1 MSEHSHSA
9 RLSRSIV
16 AVMAT
21 ATGLAVASNYY
32 AQPLLDTIAR
42 QFDMSSTAAGTLIT
56 AGQAGYAI
64 GLMLLVPLGDLFEK
78 RRLIVLMT
86 VLSAIGLVISGAAPT
101 VWVLFAGTALTGL
114 FVVVAQLLVPFAAT
128 LAADHERGRVV
139 GTVMSGLLIGI
150 LLARTAAGALA
161 LVGGWRTIYFVA
173 AGLMLICALVL
184 WRMLPRHHSHAGM
197 RYPRLLLSVLK
208 LFVEEPLLRARA
220 AIGGLLFAAFSVLWT
235 SLAFLLARPPY
246 HYHDSVIGLFGLVGA
261 AGALAASAAGRLA
274 DHGRTRWSTL
284 IGLALLALSWVAID
298 MGSHSLAALIIGIVV
313 LDLAVQGVHVTNQ
326 GLIYSLD
333 ARARNRLT
341 SAYMTCYF
349 LGGAFGS
356 LVSGMAFSWAGWR
369 GVCLTG
375 GAISVAALVL
385 GLLFGQSGAP
395 KKDGH

>member
-1 MSEHSHSA
+1 MTDTSREA
-9 RLSRSIV
+9 RLPRSIV

-42 QFDMSSTAAGTLIT
+42 QFHMSSTVAGSLVTAAQI
-56 AGQAGYAI
+56 GYAL

-86 VLSAIGLVISGAAPT
+86 VLSALGLIISGSAP
-101 VWVLFAGTALTGL
+101 VASVLFAGTILTGL

-161 LVGGWRTIYFVA
+161 LLGGWRTIYFVA
-173 AGLMLICALVL
+173 AVLMLACAGVL

-197 RYPRLLLSVLK
+197 PYPRLLLSVLQ
-208 LFVEEPLLRARA
+208 LFADEPLLRVRA
-220 AIGGLLFAAFSVLWT
+220 AIGGLIFAAFSVLWT

-261 AGALAASAAGRLA
+261 AGALAANAAGRLA
-274 DHGRTRWSTL
+274 DRGRTRQATL
-284 IGLALLALSWVAID
+284 VGLVLLALSWITID
-298 MGSHSLAALIIGIVV
+298 LGRSSLTALIVGIVV

-326 GLIYSLD
+326 GLIYQLD
-333 ARARNRLT
+333 PRARNRLT

-356 LVSGMAFSWAGWR
+356 LVSGLAFSWDGWH
-369 GVCLTG
+369 GVSIAG
-375 GAISVAALVL
+375 GAVSVAALLL
-385 GLLFGQSGAP
+385 GLCCGRHGRNTST
-395 KKDGH
+395 